1 MVTVTIT
8 ASVWG
13 VLDWPLGDVVSGM
26 LQTVARKI
34 LERFRIERN
43 VTKFWEGLSRFE
55 RRTYQVFMSESRV
68 NRGLVERIITNMV
81 SIYKKA
87 KESHRERLP
96 GWASADP
103 FGFWS
108 FWGAVTR
115 YRKQMLPSRVERL
128 LVEI

>member
-1 MVTVTIT
+1 MVSVTIT

-68 NRGLVERIITNMV
+68 NRGLVERIIKIWCQFTKRQKRAIGKGYQV
-81 SIYKKA
+81 G
-87 KESHRERLP
+87 HRLTR
-96 GWASADP
+96 SV
-103 FGFWS
+103 FGLF
-108 FWGAVTR
+108 GV
-115 YRKQMLPSRVERL
+115 L
-128 LVEI
+128 